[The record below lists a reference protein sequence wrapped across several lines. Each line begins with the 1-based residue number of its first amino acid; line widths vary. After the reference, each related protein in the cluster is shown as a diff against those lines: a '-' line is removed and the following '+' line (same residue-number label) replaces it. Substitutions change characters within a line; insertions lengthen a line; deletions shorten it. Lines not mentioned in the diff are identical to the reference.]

1 MAVRSKTLNLKTK
14 GNVDVIDITPEVSE
28 VLNGL
33 DLNDGLV
40 NISVI
45 GSTGA
50 VTTIEYEP
58 GLKKDIKEILDQ
70 LIPEGNYHHD
80 QAWGDGNG
88 HSHLRASLIGPS
100 LTIPF
105 NNRKMVLGTWQQIVF
120 IDLDNRPRQ
129 RQIVLQFLGE

>member
-1 MAVRSKTLNLKTK
+1 MPVRSKTLNVKTK
-14 GNVDVIDITPEVSE
+14 GNVDVVDITPEVSE
-28 VLNGL
+28 VLGGL
-33 DLNDGLV
+33 DIQDGIV
-40 NISVI
+40 NISVV

-50 VTTIEYEP
+50 MTTIEYEP
-58 GLKKDIKEILDQ
+58 GLKKDIKDILDQ